1 MYWITDT
8 YNQLLPVA
16 SPRLMDFKIHYQ
28 HHKTLT
34 KPVISTKA
42 PHFKL
47 ILIQPRIGAISVN
60 ANLILYVALSKN
72 HGVDLVFSYSLTLHN
87 INKIIYLLSLAFN
100 ICHGNWPV
108 LTCHSMSILL
118 PVQDYTIL
126 DWIFTIAS
134 LYVSIFIVY
143 AINLLFLTL
152 KSNCSSGPNPPIC
165 VSYSE

>member
-8 YNQLLPVA
+8 YNQLPPVA
-16 SPRLMDFKIHYQ
+16 SPSLMDFKIHYQ

-72 HGVDLVFSYSLTLHN
+72 HWVDLVFSYSLTLHN
-87 INKIIYLLSLAFN
+87 IHKIIYLLSLAFN
-100 ICHGNWPV
+100 ICHDNWPV
-108 LTCHSMSILL
+108 LTCHSVSILL
-118 PVQDYTIL
+118 PVQDYIYYSWL
-126 DWIFTIAS
+126 DIYNSLLVCVHIYSLCYQSIIFNT
-134 LYVSIFIVY
+134 
-143 AINLLFLTL
+143 
-152 KSNCSSGPNPPIC
+152 
-165 VSYSE
+165 